1 MGSTF
6 SNIDITDTLTDTVVV
21 EYNNSEPDDAAR
33 RLMQRIS
40 QLETR
45 LNRLEA
51 SKDLP
56 APILRPTREVSRPPA
71 PNWHGALLKELQN
84 RRKKICPPN

>member
-6 SNIDITDTLTDTVVV
+6 SNVPDITDTVMV

-40 QLETR
+40 QLEAR
-45 LNRLEA
+45 LSRLET
-51 SKDLP
+51 SSGLP
-56 APILRPTREVSRPPA
+56 ASAPRLSRKEARPPA
-71 PNWHGALLKELQN
+71 PNWHSALLKELQL
-84 RRKKICPPN
+84 RRDKICTE

>member
-6 SNIDITDTLTDTVVV
+6 SNVPDITDTVMV

-40 QLETR
+40 QLEAR
-45 LNRLEA
+45 LSRLET
-51 SKDLP
+51 SSGLP
-56 APILRPTREVSRPPA
+56 APISRSTRKASRPPV
-71 PNWHGALLKELQN
+71 PNWHGALLKELQS
-84 RRKKICPPN
+84 RREKICTE